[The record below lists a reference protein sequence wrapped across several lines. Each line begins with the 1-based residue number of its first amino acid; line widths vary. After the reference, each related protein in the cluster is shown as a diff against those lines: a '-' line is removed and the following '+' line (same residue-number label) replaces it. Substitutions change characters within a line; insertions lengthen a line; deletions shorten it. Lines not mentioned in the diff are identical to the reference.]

1 MHEMEVSPEI
11 LAINAKTNN
20 RIMLILMISPLAFV
34 IAMAFVLFVLSNK
47 LG

>member
-1 MHEMEVSPEI
+1 MEVSPEI

-20 RIMLILMISPLAFV
+20 RIMLILMISPIAFV